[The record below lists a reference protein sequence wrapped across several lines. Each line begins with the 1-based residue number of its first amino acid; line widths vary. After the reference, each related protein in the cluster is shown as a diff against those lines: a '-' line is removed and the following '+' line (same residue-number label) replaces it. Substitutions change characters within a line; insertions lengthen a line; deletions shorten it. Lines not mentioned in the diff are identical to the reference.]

1 MESTKVE
8 TAAILPSLPEH
19 LAAELFAGA
28 TPRHLKSGEA
38 LFHLGGSGD
47 GCYRLEKGLLKV
59 VISSPRGDDRILA
72 VLGPGSLTG
81 ELALI
86 DGGPRSASVF
96 AIRDSQLSFIRR
108 KIFEQCTQQHPEI
121 YLYLVKV
128 LAARLRETD
137 ETVAAANFMTVEA
150 RLARALLDLA
160 RHFREQDNAERIVIT
175 HKVRQSDLAAM
186 AGVARENVNRVLS
199 DWSRRQIVTRTS
211 GFYSLNDLAAL
222 RKKADA

>member
-8 TAAILPSLPEH
+8 TAAILPGLPDH

-28 TPRHLKSGEA
+28 TARQLKSGEA

-72 VLGPGSLTG
+72 ILGPGSLTG

-86 DGGPRSASVF
+86 DGRPRSASVF
-96 AIRDSQLSFIRR
+96 AIRDSQLSFISR

-128 LAARLRETD
+128 LAARLRDTD
-137 ETVAAANFMTVEA
+137 DTVAAANFLTVEA

-160 RHFREQDNAERIVIT
+160 RYFREQDNAERVVIT

-199 DWSRRQIVTRTS
+199 DWSRHKIVTRS
-211 GFYSLNDLAAL
+211 GYYFLNDLAAL
-222 RKKADA
+222 KRKAGA